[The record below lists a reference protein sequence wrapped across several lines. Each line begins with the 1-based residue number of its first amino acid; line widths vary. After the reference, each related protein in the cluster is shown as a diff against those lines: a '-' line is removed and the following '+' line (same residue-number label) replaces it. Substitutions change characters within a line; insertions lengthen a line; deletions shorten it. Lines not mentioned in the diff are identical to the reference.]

1 VNKAYP
7 IARHLVLL
15 GGGHSHIIV
24 LRMLGMNP
32 VPGLQVTLISPDRRT
47 PYSGMLPGYI
57 AGHYQ
62 EEDIHIELDPLCRFA
77 GAGLIQGSVTGLDPD
92 QNKVFIEGRPAIEF
106 DVLSIDIGITPDFTG
121 LQTTSPDLIPVKPI
135 GSFIAQWKKFLA
147 GLETVKNIA
156 VVGGGAGGVELCLS
170 ISHRLGSSDLG
181 GLNPAGI
188 EIHQCAA
195 SPGLLPDYAAGVKK
209 RVSRELHEAGIV
221 LHDDFTAI
229 DYERGLLR
237 SQEGEQIEVEKVF
250 WVTNAAAQSWLTDTG
265 VALDEHGY
273 VAVSASLQS
282 LSHPHIFAA
291 GDTAAVID
299 HPRPKAGVYA
309 VRQGEPLFNNLVHY
323 IHGRR
328 TRAFR
333 PQGSFLS
340 LISTGGRSAV
350 AAKWWFAAQGRIC
363 WIWKDW
369 IDRRF
374 VDRFRLL
381 PAMPV
386 AELKSGLL
394 AEFDDQMQC
403 GGCGSKVTSE
413 ILNEVLDELAP
424 GSERDDAAFFA
435 PPDGYLMLHSIDA
448 FRSFLDDP
456 YVLARI
462 AVVHAASDIYAM
474 GGSVAT
480 LMANMIL
487 PFAKPRPTRNLLRQL
502 LSGALDQIAEEGATL
517 IGGHSSEGAEL
528 SVGFAVN
535 GLVAE
540 GSEVRKSGLVADD
553 VLILSQPLGIG
564 TLFAAHMQGK
574 AEGRH
579 IEAAINAMQQSSRRA
594 AEIFLA
600 HDVHGMTDVTGF
612 GLAGHLGEMLVAS
625 KKAAEICLTSIP
637 ALPGA
642 IQIISTEGITSTL
655 HDSNRQNA
663 LMLLNPLRSEDLNSA
678 ARYELLFDPQTAGG
692 LLAGISMD
700 KADGCLAALKLA
712 GYDASIIGKV
722 TSGPAMISLQAD

>member
-1 VNKAYP
+1 MNKDYP
-7 IARHLVLL
+7 IARHLVLI

-24 LRMLGMNP
+24 LRRLGMNP

-92 QNKVFIEGRPAIEF
+92 HNKVFIEGRPAIEF

-147 GLETVKNIA
+147 GLEVVKSIA

-170 ISHRLGSSDLG
+170 ISHRLRSGDLDN
-181 GLNPAGI
+181 LNPAGI
-188 EIHQCAA
+188 QIHQCAA

-209 RVSRELHEAGIV
+209 RVNKALRWAGIV

-229 DYERGLLR
+229 NYEQGVLR
-237 SQEGEQIEVEKVF
+237 SQEGEEIEVEKVF
-250 WVTNAAAQSWLTDTG
+250 WVTNAAAQTWLADTG
-265 VALDEHGY
+265 IALDDYGY

-291 GDTAAVID
+291 GDTAGVVD

-309 VRQGEPLFNNLVHY
+309 VRQGEPLFSNMVHF

-328 TRAFR
+328 TRSFR
-333 PQGSFLS
+333 PQRSFLS

-350 AAKWWFAAQGRIC
+350 AAKSSFVAQGRIC

-374 VDRFRLL
+374 VNRFRLL

-386 AELKSGLL
+386 PETKSGLL

-413 ILNEVLDELAP
+413 ILSEVLDELAP
-424 GSERDDAAFFA
+424 DSERDDAAFFA

-502 LSGALDQIAEEGATL
+502 LSGALDQIAEEGAVL

-535 GLVAE
+535 GLVPE

-553 VLILSQPLGIG
+553 VLVLSQPLGTG

-574 AEGRH
+574 VEGRY
-579 IEAAINAMQQSSRRA
+579 IEAAINAMQQSSRQA
-594 AEIFLA
+594 AEIFLS
-600 HDVHGMTDVTGF
+600 HHVNGMTDVTGF
-612 GLAGHLGEMLVAS
+612 GLAGHLSEMLVAS
-625 KKAAEICLTSIP
+625 QKAAELKLTSIP

-642 IQIISTEGITSTL
+642 LETLSREGITSTL
-655 HDSNRQNA
+655 HDANRQSA
-663 LMLLNPLRSEDLNSA
+663 LVHLDPIRPEAVDSA

-692 LLAGISMD
+692 LLAGIAAD
-700 KADGCLAALKLA
+700 KAEDCLNALRSA
-712 GYDASIIGKV
+712 GYNAVVIGKV
-722 TSGPAMISLQAD
+722 TTGPCMISLAE